1 MITYFAGLLV
11 QADLWGNE
19 EHGSKSIGLL
29 LVNLLVIVF
38 SVVLSWKDNKKTRE
52 NLALIDNLHT
62 QLMDTQKVQ
71 KKNFL
76 MAWTNYEQM
85 EVRTRAK
92 MKKAGHPCLHPRH
105 TTTDSYR

>member
-11 QADLWGNE
+11 KADLWGNE

-76 MAWTNYEQM
+76 MAWTNYEHM
-85 EVRTRAK
+85 EVRTRA
-92 MKKAGHPCLHPRH
+92 KKAGHPCLHPHH
-105 TTTDSYR
+105 TSTDSYR